1 MQDARRQKTKGY
13 VKLSLL
19 FNKIPIFIQAYDFY
33 LLSLYSL
40 VLSFMKSLT
49 IERVI
54 HKGESRIALR
64 FAYDTELIA
73 IVKELPGAK
82 WSQTMN
88 CWHIQERSN
97 LYIELSRVFNG
108 KALVDYSSLKP
119 EIAIMLVKQVP
130 APVPLNE
137 LCEGDKENL
146 SEFRRWMVHRRYS
159 ESTINTYAGMLNH
172 FLRFV
177 TPKKSGEVEAE
188 DMVRFVNEYVIPRR
202 LSYTFQNQV
211 ISAAKLFFKHV
222 HKIDLDVETF
232 ERPRREHR
240 LPNVLSKEEIKLILQ
255 APSNLKHRA
264 LLSLIYA
271 CGLRRSEVLN
281 LIPKDIDSKRG
292 ILIIRNSK
300 GKKDRITPLP
310 EKILKLLR
318 EYYIAYRPVKWLF
331 EGQVKGERYSEQ
343 SLESVLKQAVQKTG
357 IRKPVT
363 LHWLRHS
370 FATHLL
376 ESGTDL
382 RYIQELL
389 GHSSSKTTEIYT
401 HVSTRSLQKIKSPYE
416 ELFSQE

>member
-1 MQDARRQKTKGY
+1 
-13 VKLSLL
+13 
-19 FNKIPIFIQAYDFY
+19 
-33 LLSLYSL
+33 
-40 VLSFMKSLT
+40 
-49 IERVI
+49 
-54 HKGESRIALR
+54 
-64 FAYDTELIA
+64 
-73 IVKELPGAK
+73 
-82 WSQTMN
+82 
-88 CWHIQERSN
+88 
-97 LYIELSRVFNG
+97 
-108 KALVDYSSLKP
+108 
-119 EIAIMLVKQVP
+119 
-130 APVPLNE
+130 
-137 LCEGDKENL
+137 
-146 SEFRRWMVHRRYS
+146 MVHRWYS

-177 TPKKSGEVEAE
+177 TPKKSSEVEAE

-222 HKIDLDVETF
+222 HKIELDVESF

-281 LIPKDIDSKRG
+281 LVPKDVDSGRG
-292 ILIIRNSK
+292 ILIIRNAK

-318 EYYIAYRPVKWLF
+318 EYYISYRPVKWLF

-343 SLESVLKQAVQKTG
+343 SLESVLKQSVKKTG
-357 IRKPVT
+357 IKKPVT